1 MQDEI
6 REESLGEH
14 PEGLVYNGAFSSE
27 EYDIFSDEEE
37 LVCGWK
43 TLRLANHANETAYR
57 ERLDNHNDDGDSW
70 NFYSVSG
77 GGIVADRTIV
87 VPVNENVD

>member
-1 MQDEI
+1 M
-6 REESLGEH
+6 
-14 PEGLVYNGAFSSE
+14 GLFHLKNTMFFPMMRNSFAV
-27 EYDIFSDEEE
+27 
-37 LVCGWK
+37 WK

-57 ERLDNHNDDGDSW
+57 ERLDNNNDDGDSW

>member
-1 MQDEI
+1 MRMKQLSENTL
-6 REESLGEH
+6 RWYTMVLFH
-14 PEGLVYNGAFSSE
+14 LKNTMFSRTTKNS
-27 EYDIFSDEEE
+27 FA
-37 LVCGWK
+37 VWK
-43 TLRLANHANETAYR
+43 TLRRVNHANETAYR
-57 ERLDNHNDDGDSW
+57 KRLDNYNNDGDSW

>member
-1 MQDEI
+1 M
-6 REESLGEH
+6 
-14 PEGLVYNGAFSSE
+14 
-27 EYDIFSDEEE
+27 
-37 LVCGWK
+37 
-43 TLRLANHANETAYR
+43 NHANETAYR
-57 ERLDNHNDDGDSW
+57 KRLDNYNNDGDSW

>member
-1 MQDEI
+1 MKTKQLSENTL
-6 REESLGEH
+6 RWYTMALFH
-14 PEGLVYNGAFSSE
+14 LKNTMFSRTKKNS
-27 EYDIFSDEEE
+27 FA
-37 LVCGWK
+37 VWK
-43 TLRLANHANETAYR
+43 TLRLANHANETAYS
-57 ERLDNHNDDGDSW
+57 ERLDNNNNDGDSW

>member
-1 MQDEI
+1 MKFVKN
-6 REESLGEH
+6 
-14 PEGLVYNGAFSSE
+14 PLVNILKGWFIMVHFHLRNT
-27 EYDIFSDEEE
+27 IFFPTKKNSFA
-37 LVCGWK
+37 VWK
-43 TLRLANHANETAYR
+43 TLRLANHANETAYS
-57 ERLDNHNDDGDSW
+57 ERLDNNNNDGDSW